1 VEKYK
6 ILFIAFIESIHT
18 ERWLKQLSNRNDL
31 EIHII
36 SSNIL
41 LQRNINFSKN
51 IIQHFPFPFNFLIKK
66 INFLPSN
73 KNLFKSALVI
83 LYNKIYT
90 KDRYSRF
97 LKDKINS
104 INPDL
109 IHTLE
114 TQYAGYLLLDVRKR
128 YFSNIPFPKWWH
140 TNWGS
145 DFYLFSNFPSH
156 KEKIINLLK
165 FINYYSCESARDNL
179 IAKKL
184 GYLGEAVSTY
194 PNTGGFDIDFL
205 KNLVEKSPIT
215 SHRKIIMVKGYQGWA
230 GRSLFIL
237 AALQKIHL
245 LLKEY
250 EIKIF
255 SNPRGEDVKIASELL
270 KYKYNLNIE
279 ILPKLSHNEMLTYF
293 SKSRLYIGSSIS
305 DGISTS
311 FLESLA
317 TGCFPLQSNTSSA
330 EEWAEHGVNALFFD
344 PEDPNDI
351 ANCIEQAIN
360 NEKLLDSAALINYEI
375 TKNRLDNN
383 ILLEMT
389 NQTYN
394 NILNNKN

>member
-1 VEKYK
+1 MAKKK
-6 ILFIAFIESIHT
+6 ILFVAFIESVHT

-31 EIHII
+31 EINII

-41 LQRNINFSKN
+41 LQKNINLSKN
-51 IIQHFPFPFNFLIKK
+51 VIQHFPFPFNFLINR
-66 INFLPSN
+66 INFHPSN
-73 KNLFKSALVI
+73 KSYLKSALVV
-83 LYNKIYT
+83 LYKRIYT
-90 KDRYSRF
+90 KSRYLKF
-97 LKDKINS
+97 LQRKIKS

-114 TQYAGYLLLDVRKR
+114 TQFAGYLVLDVKNR
-128 YFSNIPFPKWWH
+128 YFIDTIFPKWWH

-145 DFYLFSNFPSH
+145 DFYLFSNLASH
-156 KEKIINLLK
+156 RERIINILK
-165 FINYYSCESARDNL
+165 NINYYSCESIRDNL
-179 IAKKL
+179 IAKEL

-194 PNTGGFDIDFL
+194 PNTGGFDLNFL
-205 KNLVEKSPIT
+205 KNLIKDASIT
-215 SHRKIIMVKGYQGWA
+215 SRRKIIMIKGYQGWA

-237 AALQKIHL
+237 AALKRVHI

-255 SNPRGEDVKIASELL
+255 SNPHGEDVKIASELL
-270 KYKYNLNIE
+270 SFKYNLNIE
-279 ILPKLSHNEMLTYF
+279 ILPELSHNEMLTYF
-293 SKSRLYIGSSIS
+293 SKSKLYIGSSIS

-311 FLESLA
+311 FLESVA
-317 TGCFPLQSNTSSA
+317 TGCFPLQSNTSTA

-344 PEDPNDI
+344 PEDPIDI

-360 NEKLLDSAALINYEI
+360 NEKMLDSAAVINYEI